1 MCTPG
6 SSSAS
11 QAACFSAFNMRGL
24 LGFLRPHQ
32 SRPVMNPKNGGSLH
46 VADFL
51 TVFLGSALLPF
62 LLNSIALY
70 LHPGTGLQSLR
81 YCQLQLPEELS

>member
-1 MCTPG
+1 
-6 SSSAS
+6 
-11 QAACFSAFNMRGL
+11 
-24 LGFLRPHQ
+24 
-32 SRPVMNPKNGGSLH
+32 MNPKNGGSLH